1 MERTLKYH
9 LGQKGWLHVG
19 TLCTAGWSINQ
30 CNSFLSW
37 KVENITTSRNKKR
50 ERSEGQVCCAVR
62 NNGLTVDAGLQ
73 ALTNT
78 WSESDYWSRHIFF
91 SLGWSMQ
98 RVSSLTTTLVINPNC
113 AGRHWTSH
121 LVHLLCVA
129 GIPGGNGRGQIL
141 QPEAWRRQN
150 PSHQA
155 EQEGWV
161 HTHTE
166 SLQGCVYAFICILA
180 VNEVVTVVWSSRM
193 RRSVCQSECFICI
206 LLVNQTVTEKKH
218 I

>member
-9 LGQKGWLHVG
+9 LGQKSWLHVG

-37 KVENITTSRNKKR
+37 NVENITTSRNKKR
-50 ERSEGQVCCAVR
+50 ERSEGQVWCAVR

-73 ALTNT
+73 SLTNT

-91 SLGWSMQ
+91 SLVKLGRSMQ
-98 RVSSLTTTLVINPNC
+98 RVSSLTTTSVINPNC

-166 SLQGCVYAFICILA
+166 SLRGWIYSLQSYEAAGC
-180 VNEVVTVVWSSRM
+180 RM
-193 RRSVCQSECFICI
+193 RRSACQSECFICI

-218 I
+218 N

>member
-9 LGQKGWLHVG
+9 LGQKCWLHVG
-19 TLCTAGWSINQ
+19 TLCTARWSINQ

-37 KVENITTSRNKKR
+37 NVENITTSRNKKR
-50 ERSEGQVCCAVR
+50 ERSDGRVCCAVR
-62 NNGLTVDAGLQ
+62 NNGLIVDAGLQ
-73 ALTNT
+73 SLTNT

-161 HTHTE
+161 HTHTQ
-166 SLQGCVYAFICILA
+166 SLCRVGFIHY
-180 VNEVVTVVWSSRM
+180 SRM
-193 RRSVCQSECFICI
+193 KQQDAGWGALCASQSVSSASCWLIR
-206 LLVNQTVTEKKH
+206 L
-218 I
+218 